1 MFKFPK
7 NGYSRPFAL
16 IKLARSLQRYLS
28 IKYFILFEQW
38 GLQKLT
44 TFDTPL
50 DEGYTLGQVIL
61 SSLFAKTGRIIS
73 PGSEKQMKE
82 LFHLKEE
89 KRCCCYSMWKCT
101 IHMVFLTVKHMRV
114 IRKEILFIGHDLSSC
129 RSDVCCIGPRHVSR
143 SIRTFFI
150 NNNVTYKRHRYW
162 RRST

>member
-1 MFKFPK
+1 MFTVVFTCLIAKGGCISYQLKWLNYFYVKFKDALISK
-7 NGYSRPFAL
+7 NGHSRPFAL

-89 KRCCCYSMWKCT
+89 KRWCCYSMWKCT

-114 IRKEILFIGHDLSSC
+114 IRKEILFIGH
-129 RSDVCCIGPRHVSR
+129 
-143 SIRTFFI
+143 
-150 NNNVTYKRHRYW
+150 N
-162 RRST
+162 